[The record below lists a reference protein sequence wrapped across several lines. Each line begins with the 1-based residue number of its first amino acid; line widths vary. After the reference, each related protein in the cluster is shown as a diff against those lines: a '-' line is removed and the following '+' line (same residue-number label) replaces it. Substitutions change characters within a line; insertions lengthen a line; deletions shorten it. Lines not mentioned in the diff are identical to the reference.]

1 MKSVKEIEEYLHQ
14 HIPLTS
20 AMQIGV
26 ELVQPEKVQLTAPF
40 EPNIN
45 HRNTIFGGSASTLA
59 ITSGWSLVHFRLQ
72 NEGFNCRVVIQK
84 NSMTYDKPILGDFR
98 ALCELTDD
106 KSWKK
111 FTTILAAKGK
121 ARIKLESNLL
131 YDDEV
136 VGSFKGDFVA
146 IAL

>member
-1 MKSVKEIEEYLHQ
+1 MKSVIEIEEYLHK
-14 HIPLTS
+14 HIPLTH

-26 ELVQPEKVQLTAPF
+26 ELVLPEKVQLSAPF

-84 NSMTYDKPILGDFR
+84 NSMTYDRPIFGDFQ
-98 ALCELTDD
+98 AICELNDE
-106 KSWKK
+106 KIWKR
-111 FTTILAAKGK
+111 FTKILAAKGK
-121 ARIKLESNLL
+121 ARIKLESTLVYKN
-131 YDDEV
+131 ET
-136 VGSFKGDFVA
+136 VGSLAGEFVA